1 MRVFTELLPILR
13 NRTVMLT
20 IALVNDDVLR
30 VNVIPRRKTDKE
42 NDAADIALSSP
53 LTMTASAQEL
63 DHDFARQIA
72 NFSGSFEKAAS
83 NLQEIESAHA
93 AAVKALEEERKKEL
107 KNRKPGC
114 AQAKPAAAT
123 ENSAAPSA
131 PGKLVFGSK
140 PQVSA
145 APVNQS
151 LFDSNENQQQ
161 PSRESHARADGTTPR
176 EDATEASHQ
185 QVSTLSN
192 QA

>member
-53 LTMTASAQEL
+53 LTVTASAQEL

-83 NLQEIESAHA
+83 NLQQIESAHA

-114 AQAKPAAAT
+114 AQAKPATAT

-140 PQVSA
+140 PHPSA
-145 APVNQS
+145 APANRS
-151 LFDSNENQQQ
+151 LFDSNPNQEQRPGERTPEPTRVITGAEANQVTSQQ
-161 PSRESHARADGTTPR
+161 I
-176 EDATEASHQ
+176 
-185 QVSTLSN
+185 
-192 QA
+192 